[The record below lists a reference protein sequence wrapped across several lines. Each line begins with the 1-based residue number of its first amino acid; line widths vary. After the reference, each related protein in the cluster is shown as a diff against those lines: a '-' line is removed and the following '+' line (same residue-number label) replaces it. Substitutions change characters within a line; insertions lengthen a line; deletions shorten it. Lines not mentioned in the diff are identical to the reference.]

1 MRILFAGTPE
11 IAVPSLEKLAGNF
24 TVCGVLTNP
33 DRVKGRGKK
42 LLPPPVKTKALELGI
57 PVLQFST
64 LKGDAREAVQ
74 ELAPELLVVYAYG
87 IIFGDKFLSL
97 FPYGGLNVH
106 PSLLPKYRGSSPL
119 ISAILAGDAE
129 TGVTVQK
136 VAREMDTGDIV
147 KQIVY
152 PLSGTETTASLS
164 EWAAEQGASLLFE
177 AVTDMESG
185 KLVSHPQKNE
195 EATYCSK
202 ITKEDGRINW
212 MENAGLIERKI
223 RAFTP
228 WPGSF
233 TSFRDKK
240 LNIITAYHGTAYK
253 NSSESPGK
261 VIGVDK
267 MKGILV
273 QTGSGVLGVTSLQLQ
288 SKKVLDWK
296 TFING
301 TPQII
306 GSILGGSQ

>member
-64 LKGDAREAVQ
+64 LKGEAREAVRA
-74 ELAPELLVVYAYG
+74 LAPELLVVFAYG
-87 IIFGDKFLSL
+87 RIFGEKFLSL

-119 ISAILAGDAE
+119 LSAILAGDAE

-164 EWAAEQGASLLFE
+164 EWAAEQGASLIYE

-185 KLVSHPQKNE
+185 ELVSHPQKNE

-233 TSFRDKK
+233 TTFRGKK
-240 LNIITAYHGTAYK
+240 LNITTAYHDTVYK
-253 NSSESPGK
+253 DSGESSGK

-267 MKGILV
+267 MRGILV

-306 GSILGGSQ
+306 GSILGGSE

>member
-33 DRVKGRGKK
+33 DRVRGRGKK
-42 LLPPPVKTKALELGI
+42 LLPPPVKAKALELGI

-64 LKGDAREAVQ
+64 LKGEAREAVQ
-74 ELAPELLVVYAYG
+74 ALAPELLVVFAYG
-87 IIFGDKFLSL
+87 RIFGEKFLSL

-119 ISAILAGDAE
+119 LSAILAGDTE
-129 TGVTVQK
+129 TGITVQK

-147 KQIVY
+147 KQIVH

-164 EWAAEQGASLLFE
+164 EWAAEQGATLLFE
-177 AVTDMESG
+177 AVTEMEAG
-185 KLVSHPQKNE
+185 TLVSYPQKDE

-212 MENAGLIERKI
+212 MENTELIERKI

-233 TSFRDKK
+233 TSFRGKK
-240 LNIITAYHGTAYK
+240 LNILTAYQDTAYK
-253 NSSESPGK
+253 DTGESPGK

-267 MKGILV
+267 TRGILV
-273 QTGSGVLGVTSLQLQ
+273 QTGNGVLCVTSLQLQ

-301 TPQII
+301 TPKII
-306 GSILGGSQ
+306 GSILGGSE